1 MPANNQLIKVLKE
14 SHTSVNISALY
25 NHTIGPKDSENEI
38 S

>member
-14 SHTSVNISALY
+14 IPASGNISTVY